1 MFIIGATII
10 NIVYARIGIVFAR
23 SEIRARKLP
32 LLSFLCCNFVGSRH
46 ILNIY
51 TTVVSVDGLTVE
63 FGGSTL
69 FSDIS
74 FVINEKDRIALM
86 GKNGAGKSTLL
97 KILAGVRTA
106 TRGQV
111 SAPKDTVIAYLPQ
124 HLMTEDG
131 RTVFEETS
139 QAFAHLHEMEAEIE
153 AMNKELAERTD
164 YESDSYMELIEKVA
178 TMSEKF
184 YAIDLTHFEEDVEK
198 TLLGLGFERSDFNR
212 QTSEFSGGWRM
223 RIELAKL
230 LLKNPDVLLLDEP
243 TNHLDIESIGWLEDF
258 LISNGKAVVVIS
270 HDRKFVDNITTRTI
284 EVTMGRIYDYKV
296 PYTQYLQLRAER
308 HEQQMKQWEEQ
319 QKMIQETKDFIERF
333 KGTYSK
339 TFQVQ
344 SRVKMLEKLELV
356 EVDEE
361 DTSHLR
367 LKFPPSPRSGNYP
380 VTMDGVGKAFDEKR
394 IFSNVNLMIERGDKV
409 AFVGRNGEGKST
421 LVKCIMG
428 ELQHEGTL
436 TLGHNVQIGYFA
448 QDQASLLDENLTVF
462 QTIDDVA
469 KGEIRNKIRDL
480 LGAFMFGG
488 EASTKKVKVLSGG
501 ERTRLAL
508 LKLLLEPVNLLI
520 LDEPTNHLDLKTK
533 DVLKQA
539 LQDFDGTLICV
550 SHDRDFLDGLA
561 TKVYEFGHGKVREH
575 LCGVYEFLQT
585 KKMAELQ
592 ELERKK

>member
-1 MFIIGATII
+1 M
-10 NIVYARIGIVFAR
+10 
-23 SEIRARKLP
+23 
-32 LLSFLCCNFVGSRH
+32 
-46 ILNIY
+46 
-51 TTVVSVDGLTVE
+51 VSVDGLAVE
-63 FGGSTL
+63 FGGTIL

-74 FVINEKDRIALM
+74 FVINDSDRIALM

-97 KILAGVRTA
+97 KILAGVRKP
-106 TRGQV
+106 TRGSV

-131 RTVFEETS
+131 RTVFEEAS
-139 QAFAHLHEMEAEIE
+139 QAFAHLHEMQAHLDDL
-153 AMNKELAERTD
+153 NRQLGERTD
-164 YESDSYMELIEKVA
+164 YESDEYMALIEEVA
-178 TMSEKF
+178 TLSEKF
-184 YAIDLTHFEEDVEK
+184 YAIDMTHFEEDVEK
-198 TLLGLGFERSDFNR
+198 TLLGLGFERTDFDR

-223 RIELAKL
+223 RIELAKML
-230 LLKNPDVLLLDEP
+230 LQKPDLLLLDEP
-243 TNHLDIESIGWLEDF
+243 TNHLDIESIGWLEEF
-258 LISNGKAVVVIS
+258 LINSGKAVMVIS

-296 PYTQYLQLRAER
+296 NYSHYLQLRAER
-308 HEQQMKQWEEQ
+308 REQQQKQYEEQ

-344 SRVKMLEKLELV
+344 SRVKMLEKLELI
-356 EVDEE
+356 EVDEM
-361 DTSHLR
+361 DTSALR
-367 LKFPPSPRSGNYP
+367 LKFPPSPRSGQYP
-380 VTMDGVGKAFDEKR
+380 VIADSVGKAFDNKR
-394 IFSNVNLMIERGDKV
+394 IFKDATFTIERGAKV

-421 LVKCIMG
+421 MVKCIMG
-428 ELQHEGTL
+428 ELEHEGTL

-448 QDQASLLDENLTVF
+448 QNQASLLDEELTVF

-520 LDEPTNHLDLKTK
+520 LDEPTNHLDLRTK

-550 SHDRDFLDGLA
+550 SHDRDFLDGLVSR
-561 TKVYEFGHGKVREH
+561 VYEFGGGRVKEH
-575 LCGVYEFLQT
+575 LCGIYDFLEM
-585 KKMAELQ
+585 KKMEELS
-592 ELERKK
+592 ELERK

>member
-1 MFIIGATII
+1 MCDG
-10 NIVYARIGIVFAR
+10 VV
-23 SEIRARKLP
+23 
-32 LLSFLCCNFVGSRH
+32 LLLFVMCTVSMQSALCCGDLWCRMAKNAYLCSPKTDSGM
-46 ILNIY
+46 
-51 TTVVSVDGLTVE
+51 VSIDGLTVE
-63 FGGSTL
+63 FGGTTL
-69 FSDIS
+69 FSDVS

-106 TRGQV
+106 TRGTV

-131 RTVFEETS
+131 RTVFEEAS
-139 QAFAHLHEMEAEIE
+139 QAFAHLYEMEAELDRL
-153 AMNKELAERTD
+153 NNELATRTD
-164 YESDSYMELIEKVA
+164 YDSDEYMSLIEEVA
-178 TMSEKF
+178 TKSEKF
-184 YAIDLTHFEEDVEK
+184 YAIDMTHFEEDVEK
-198 TLLGLGFERSDFNR
+198 TLLGLGFERSDFGR

-223 RIELAKL
+223 RIELAKML
-230 LLKNPDVLLLDEP
+230 LRNPDVLLLDEP
-243 TNHLDIESIGWLEDF
+243 TNHLDIESIGWLEEF
-258 LISNGKAVVVIS
+258 LINNGKAVVVIS

-296 PYTQYLQLRAER
+296 NYSQYLVLRADR
-308 HEQQMKQWEEQ
+308 RQQQMKQWEEQ

-339 TFQVQ
+339 TLQVQ
-344 SRVKMLEKLELV
+344 SRVKMLEKLEII

-361 DTSHLR
+361 DTSALR
-367 LKFPPSPRSGNYP
+367 LKFPPSPRSGQYP
-380 VTMDGVGKAFDEKR
+380 VIMEGVGKAFGEKR
-394 IFSNVNLMIERGDKV
+394 IFSGATLTVERGNKI

-421 LVKCIMG
+421 LVKCIMK
-428 ELQHEGTL
+428 ELEHEGSL
-436 TLGHNVQIGYFA
+436 QLGHNVQIGYFA
-448 QDQASLLDENLTVF
+448 QNQASLLDEELTVF

-469 KGEIRNKIRDL
+469 KGDIRNKIRDL

-488 EASTKKVKVLSGG
+488 EASAKKVKVLSGG

-508 LKLLLEPVNLLI
+508 MKLLLEPVNLLI

-533 DVLKQA
+533 DILKQA

-550 SHDRDFLDGLA
+550 SHDRDFLDGLV

-575 LCGVYEFLQT
+575 LCGIYEFLAT
-585 KKMAELQ
+585 KKMEELS
-592 ELERKK
+592 ELERK

>member
-1 MFIIGATII
+1 MLYLCTFKTL
-10 NIVYARIGIVFAR
+10 YRD
-23 SEIRARKLP
+23 SHS
-32 LLSFLCCNFVGSRH
+32 LSTKAKAFKKYKS
-46 ILNIY
+46 Y
-51 TTVVSVDGLTVE
+51 MVSVDGLTVE
-63 FGGSTL
+63 FGGTTL
-69 FSDIS
+69 FKDIS
-74 FVINEKDRIALM
+74 FVINDKDRIALM

-97 KILAGVRTA
+97 KILAGVRQA
-106 TRGQV
+106 SRGSV
-111 SAPKDTVIAYLPQ
+111 SAPKDTTIAYLPQ

-131 RTVFEETS
+131 RTVFEEAS
-139 QAFAHLHEMEAEIE
+139 QAFAHLHKMEAEIE
-153 AMNKELAERTD
+153 AINKQLAERTD
-164 YESDSYMELIEKVA
+164 YESDEYMALIEQVA

-184 YAIDLTHFEEDVEK
+184 YAIDMTHFEEDVEK
-198 TLLGLGFERSDFNR
+198 TLLGLGFERTDFNR

-223 RIELAKL
+223 RIELAKML
-230 LLKNPDVLLLDEP
+230 LQNPDVLLLDEP

-258 LISNGKAVVVIS
+258 LIQSGKAVVVIS

-296 PYTQYLQLRAER
+296 NYSEYLRLRAER
-308 HEQQMKQWEEQ
+308 REQQMKQYEEQ

-361 DTSHLR
+361 DTSALR
-367 LKFPPSPRSGNYP
+367 LKFPPSPRSGQYP
-380 VTMDGVGKAFDEKR
+380 VIMDGVGKAFGEKR
-394 IFSNVNLMIERGDKV
+394 IFANVSLTIERGDKV

-421 LVKCIMG
+421 LVKCIMN
-428 ELQHEGTL
+428 ELQHEGSL
-436 TLGHNVQIGYFA
+436 QLGHNVQIGYFA
-448 QDQASLLDENLTVF
+448 QNQASLLDGELTVF

-520 LDEPTNHLDLKTK
+520 LDEPTNHLDLRTK

-539 LQDFDGTLICV
+539 LKDFDGTLICV
-550 SHDRDFLDGLA
+550 SHDRDFLDGLV
-561 TKVYEFGHGKVREH
+561 TKVYEFGHGRVREH
-575 LCGVYEFLQT
+575 LCGIYEFLEN
-585 KKMAELQ
+585 KKMESLQ
-592 ELERKK
+592 ELEHK

>member
-1 MFIIGATII
+1 MLYLCTFKTL
-10 NIVYARIGIVFAR
+10 YRD
-23 SEIRARKLP
+23 SHS
-32 LLSFLCCNFVGSRH
+32 LSTKAKAFKKYKS
-46 ILNIY
+46 Y
-51 TTVVSVDGLTVE
+51 MVSVDGLTVE
-63 FGGSTL
+63 FGGTTL
-69 FSDIS
+69 FKDIS
-74 FVINEKDRIALM
+74 FVINDKDRIALM

-97 KILAGVRTA
+97 KILAGVRQA
-106 TRGQV
+106 SRGSV
-111 SAPKDTVIAYLPQ
+111 SAPKDTTIAYLPQ

-131 RTVFEETS
+131 RTVFEEAS
-139 QAFAHLHEMEAEIE
+139 QAFAHLHKMEAKIE
-153 AMNKELAERTD
+153 AINKQLAERTD
-164 YESDSYMELIEKVA
+164 YESDEYMALIEQVA

-184 YAIDLTHFEEDVEK
+184 YAIDMTHFEEDVEK
-198 TLLGLGFERSDFNR
+198 TLLGLGFERTDFNR

-223 RIELAKL
+223 RIELAKML
-230 LLKNPDVLLLDEP
+230 LQNPDVLLLDEP

-258 LISNGKAVVVIS
+258 LIQSGKAVVVIS

-296 PYTQYLQLRAER
+296 NYSEYLRLRAER
-308 HEQQMKQWEEQ
+308 REQQMKQYEEQ

-361 DTSHLR
+361 DTSALR
-367 LKFPPSPRSGNYP
+367 LKFPPSPRSGQYP
-380 VTMDGVGKAFDEKR
+380 VIMDGVGKAFGEKR
-394 IFSNVNLMIERGDKV
+394 IFANVSLTIERGDKV

-421 LVKCIMG
+421 LVKCIMN
-428 ELQHEGTL
+428 ELQHEGSL
-436 TLGHNVQIGYFA
+436 QLGHNVQIGYFA
-448 QDQASLLDENLTVF
+448 QNQASLLDGELTVF

-520 LDEPTNHLDLKTK
+520 LDEPTNHLDLRTK

-539 LQDFDGTLICV
+539 LKDFDGTLICV
-550 SHDRDFLDGLA
+550 SHDRDFLDGLV
-561 TKVYEFGHGKVREH
+561 TKVYEFGHGRVREH
-575 LCGVYEFLQT
+575 LCGIYEFLEN
-585 KKMAELQ
+585 KKMESLQ
-592 ELERKK
+592 ELERK

>member
-1 MFIIGATII
+1 M
-10 NIVYARIGIVFAR
+10 
-23 SEIRARKLP
+23 
-32 LLSFLCCNFVGSRH
+32 
-46 ILNIY
+46 
-51 TTVVSVDGLTVE
+51 VSVDGLAVE
-63 FGGSTL
+63 FGGTTL

-97 KILAGVRTA
+97 KILAGVRNA
-106 TRGQV
+106 TRGSV

-131 RTVFEETS
+131 RTVFEEAS
-139 QAFAHLHEMEAEIE
+139 QAFAHLHEMEAHIE
-153 AMNKELAERTD
+153 ELNRQLGERTD
-164 YESDSYMELIEKVA
+164 YESESYMALIEEVA
-178 TMSEKF
+178 TLSEKF
-184 YAIDLTHFEEDVEK
+184 YAIDMTHFEEDVEK
-198 TLLGLGFERSDFNR
+198 TLLGLGFERSDFHR
-212 QTSEFSGGWRM
+212 QTNEFSGGWRM
-223 RIELAKL
+223 RIELAKML
-230 LLKNPDVLLLDEP
+230 LQKPDVLLLDEP

-258 LISNGKAVVVIS
+258 LINNGKAVVVIS

-296 PYTQYLQLRAER
+296 NYSQYLQLRAER
-308 HEQQMKQWEEQ
+308 REQQMKQYEEQ

-344 SRVKMLEKLELV
+344 SRVKMLEKLELI

-361 DTSHLR
+361 DTSALR
-367 LKFPPSPRSGNYP
+367 LKFPPSPRSGQYP
-380 VTMDGVGKAFDEKR
+380 VIMEGVGKAFDEKR
-394 IFSNVNLMIERGDKV
+394 IFSNVSLTVERGDKV

-421 LVKCIMG
+421 MVKCIMQQL
-428 ELQHEGTL
+428 EHEGTL

-448 QDQASLLDENLTVF
+448 QNQASLLDGELTVF

-533 DVLKQA
+533 DVLMQA
-539 LQDFDGTLICV
+539 LLDFDGTLICV
-550 SHDRDFLDGLA
+550 SHDRDFLDGLV
-561 TKVYEFGHGKVREH
+561 TKVYEFGGGHVREH
-575 LCGVYEFLQT
+575 LCGIYEFLES
-585 KKMAELQ
+585 KKAEELQ
-592 ELERKK
+592 RMGIRA

>member
-1 MFIIGATII
+1 MLYLCTFKTL
-10 NIVYARIGIVFAR
+10 YRD
-23 SEIRARKLP
+23 SHP
-32 LLSFLCCNFVGSRH
+32 LSTKAKAFKKYKS
-46 ILNIY
+46 Y
-51 TTVVSVDGLTVE
+51 MVSVDGLTVE
-63 FGGSTL
+63 FGGTTL
-69 FSDIS
+69 FKDIS
-74 FVINEKDRIALM
+74 FVINDKDRIALM

-97 KILAGVRTA
+97 KILAGVRQA
-106 TRGQV
+106 SRGSV
-111 SAPKDTVIAYLPQ
+111 SAPKDTTIAYLPQ

-131 RTVFEETS
+131 RTVFEEAS
-139 QAFAHLHEMEAEIE
+139 QAFAHLHKMEAEIE
-153 AMNKELAERTD
+153 AINKQLAERTD
-164 YESDSYMELIEKVA
+164 YESDEYMALIEQVA

-184 YAIDLTHFEEDVEK
+184 YAIDMTHFEEDVEK
-198 TLLGLGFERSDFNR
+198 TLLGLGFERTDFNR

-223 RIELAKL
+223 RIELAKML
-230 LLKNPDVLLLDEP
+230 LQNPDVLLLDEP

-258 LISNGKAVVVIS
+258 LIQSGKAVVVIS

-296 PYTQYLQLRAER
+296 NYSEYLRLRAER
-308 HEQQMKQWEEQ
+308 REQQMKQYEEQ

-361 DTSHLR
+361 DTSALR
-367 LKFPPSPRSGNYP
+367 LKFPPSPRSGQYP
-380 VTMDGVGKAFDEKR
+380 VIMDGVGKAFGEKR
-394 IFSNVNLMIERGDKV
+394 IFANVSLTIERGDKV

-421 LVKCIMG
+421 LVKCIMN
-428 ELQHEGTL
+428 ELQHEGSL
-436 TLGHNVQIGYFA
+436 QLGHNVQIGYFA
-448 QDQASLLDENLTVF
+448 QNQASLLDGELTVF

-520 LDEPTNHLDLKTK
+520 LDEPTNHLDLRTK

-539 LQDFDGTLICV
+539 LKDFDGTLICV
-550 SHDRDFLDGLA
+550 SHDRDFLDGLV
-561 TKVYEFGHGKVREH
+561 TKVYEFGHGRVREH
-575 LCGVYEFLQT
+575 LCGIYEFLEN
-585 KKMAELQ
+585 KKMESLQ
-592 ELERKK
+592 ELECK